1 MSARSSICTRFFS
14 SEQTQAE
21 AAAGCRTAAIGCIE
35 CKQWLAD
42 GVVAAL
48 EPIQE
53 RRRGFEGDPALVEEI
68 LDAGGRR
75 AWKRADE
82 TIRQVSE
89 VMGLRYRSAI
99 C

>member
-1 MSARSSICTRFFS
+1 VFDLHRVFS
-14 SEQTQAE
+14 SEETQQTA
-21 AAAGCRTAAIGCIE
+21 AHGCRAAGIGCIE

-48 EPIQE
+48 APIQE
-53 RRRGFEGDPALVEEI
+53 RRRKFESNPKLVDEI
-68 LDAGGRR
+68 LDTGGRR

-89 VMGLRYRSAI
+89 VMGLRYRSTAR
-99 C
+99 